1 MLTRSVQVN
10 VRLDAATADK
20 IEQAAQKFDLSAA
33 SFIRQLCQDYDA
45 ATGQLRVPK

>member
-20 IEQAAQKFDLSAA
+20 IELAAVKLDISAA
-33 SFIRQLCQDYDA
+33 AFIRQLCQDYDP
-45 ATGQLRVPK
+45 ATGQLPVPK